1 MKGLKPALAVFIPI
15 RQVIGFY
22 VFARHKFSVE
32 ILPNPNYL
40 AFKNF
45 GAGKKHVNLSLIL
58 NIHTRILWNWL
69 PKPIVLPTY

>member
-32 ILPNPNYL
+32 ILPNSNYR

-45 GAGKKHVNLSLIL
+45 IAGKKHVNFSLIRH
-58 NIHTRILWNWL
+58 IHPDIPWNWL